1 MGLSYREDIKLPF
14 DLCDVKSDIKFP
26 LLLDYCLTVSG
37 RQSAQ
42 LGRSNDYLL
51 EQYGLIWIV
60 TDYEATIHRLPRFK
74 ETITI
79 ETQAMSYNKFF
90 CYRQFY
96 IYDQEGQ
103 LLVDIL
109 AYFALLNPET
119 RKVASIPED
128 LVAPFETDFVK
139 KLRRAPKMH
148 LLEKPIDQ
156 DYRVRYFDIDMN
168 GHVNNSKYLDW
179 MYDVLG
185 YEFLKAHEP
194 LRMTLKYVKE
204 VSPGGQITSSY
215 QLDQLTSYHQITT
228 AGQLNAQAM
237 IEWRAIKQTESET
250 D

>member
-1 MGLSYREDIKLPF
+1 MGLSYQEELTLPF
-14 DLCDVKSDIKFP
+14 ELCDVKSDIKLP
-26 LLLDYCLTVSG
+26 LLLDYCLMVSG

-42 LGRSNDYLL
+42 LRRSNNNLLVDYKLV
-51 EQYGLIWIV
+51 WIV
-60 TDYEATIHRLPRFK
+60 TDYEITIHRLPHFQ

-79 ETQAMSYNKFF
+79 ETKALSYNKFF

-96 IYDQEGQ
+96 IYDQEGG

-109 AYFALLNPET
+109 AYFALLNPDT
-119 RKVASIPED
+119 RKVATIPED

-139 KLRRAPKMH
+139 KLHRVPKMP
-148 LLEKPIDQ
+148 LLEQSIDR
-156 DYRVRYFDIDMN
+156 DYYVRYFDIDMN

-185 YEFLKAHEP
+185 CEFLKTHQP
-194 LRMTLKYVKE
+194 LKMTLKYVKE

-215 QLDQLTSYHQITT
+215 HLDQLTSYHQITSD
-228 AGQLNAQAM
+228 GQLNAQAM